1 MRKYLIMPHIHYSAS
16 HLNTFCC
23 SRHSEI
29 LPFLPGFCHLYISAC
44 PLYRASTE
52 SPHVGYCS
60 RCSILGW
67 PKSLFIFFPNHL
79 MDKSKIQ
86 SNILFNA
93 HNSPAHK
100 HFCPPLQI
108 KKLKLRESETPWLHS
123 GRAGIWVT
131 ATAPLT
137 IIFPLSWAPRIHPRG
152 SIFP

>member
-1 MRKYLIMPHIHYSAS
+1 MWKYLIMPHIHYSAS

-29 LPFLPGFCHLYISAC
+29 LPFLPGFSHLYISAC
-44 PLYRASTE
+44 PLYRTSTE

-60 RCSILGW
+60 RCFILGW

-79 MDKSKIQ
+79 MEKSKIQ

-93 HNSPAHK
+93 HNSPAHN
-100 HFCPPLQI
+100 HFFPPFQM

-123 GRAGIWVT
+123 GNRH
-131 ATAPLT
+131 LSHCHSSLDHH
-137 IIFPLSWAPRIHPRG
+137 FPAVLGTTHPPCD